1 MSKNKS
7 YPSRSS
13 CDTVNYCNSVAN
25 QYIIMVSIFAA
36 IISQEIENDEEL
48 GILGGFLIALGEE
61 VALASEVRIACKAK
75 LENETNIPEETED
88 IFIRSSTSR
97 NKVKRVRRK
106 RSNNKK

>member
-1 MSKNKS
+1 MYKNKY

-13 CDTVNYCNSVAN
+13 CDATNYCNNVAN

-36 IISQEIENDEEL
+36 IISQEIEDDEDL
-48 GILGGFLIALGEE
+48 GILGAFLISLGEE

-88 IFIRSSTSR
+88 IFIRSYQSK
-97 NKVKRVRRK
+97 NKSKKIKRR
-106 RSNNKK
+106 RSNT